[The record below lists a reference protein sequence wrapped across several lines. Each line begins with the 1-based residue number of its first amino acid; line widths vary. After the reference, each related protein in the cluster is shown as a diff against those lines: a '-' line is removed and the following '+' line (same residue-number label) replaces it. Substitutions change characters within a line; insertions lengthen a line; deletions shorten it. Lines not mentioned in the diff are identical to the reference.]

1 MRYAFISDIHAN
13 LTALQMVLN
22 DIAKRHIDKIICL
35 GDTVGYGPQPVE
47 TLELVYQVTEYH
59 LLGNHDAA
67 VCGKLNPL
75 VFCPEARKVVL
86 KHRGMLSNK
95 ALIWLKSLPLT
106 LESPAF
112 RCVHGDFTKP
122 GAFRYIITG
131 EDAQPSFENTFEQ
144 LMFVGHTHLAAIYV
158 IGQSGTAHFLE
169 PRDFILED
177 HKRYIINP
185 GTIGYPRTGRLEST
199 YCVFDHSERS
209 IVFHHLPF
217 DRIAF
222 NNTLLLAGMDAV
234 PWLREHTAESSLPA
248 VREKLS
254 FVKPID
260 EEHHLTETIRR
271 LQHTQRSQIKKYRLL
286 IFLIAVL
293 SLCASIYLICKVRH
307 SNSSTGYALTLPKER
322 MPMIQPRGDGL
333 ATDNYLHAL
342 PSVINRNNEMRGW
355 RYTLNDRRTQQLESG
370 KTSDSIIISHRSRAR
385 FVLESPLI
393 RIGECGLGHL
403 RMQGRIRKLDNY
415 HGIVSYQVQ
424 SYGIDAEDTLSNK
437 KLDSIEVRGRTN
449 EGQNIAAISRK
460 IRVNRGTTH
469 VRFRIVADFSGK
481 VELRQP
487 ILRGYNDSI
496 PATPDEEGNIP

>member
-13 LTALQMVLN
+13 FTALQMVLN
-22 DIAKRHIDKIICL
+22 DIAKRNIDKIICL

-47 TLELVYQVTEYH
+47 TLELVYRVTECH

-75 VFCPEARKVVL
+75 VFCPEARRAVL
-86 KHRGMLSNK
+86 KHRGMLSDQ
-95 ALIWLKSLPLT
+95 ALSWLKSLPLT
-106 LESPAF
+106 LGAPAF

-131 EDAQPSFENTFEQ
+131 EDAQSSFENRSEQ
-144 LMFVGHTHLAAIYV
+144 LMFAGHTHLAAIYV

-169 PRDFILED
+169 PCDFILED
-177 HKRYIINP
+177 HKRYIVNP
-185 GTIGYPRTGRLEST
+185 GTIGYPRTGKLEST

-217 DRIAF
+217 DCISF
-222 NNTLLLAGMDAV
+222 NNALLLAGMDEV
-234 PWLREHTAESSLPA
+234 PWLKEHTAESSLPA
-248 VREKLS
+248 VRERLS
-254 FVKPID
+254 FIKPID
-260 EEHHLTETIRR
+260 EKHHLTETIRK
-271 LQHTQRSQIKKYRLL
+271 LQHTQRSQIKKYRMI
-286 IFLIAVL
+286 IFLIAAL
-293 SLCASIYLICKVRH
+293 SLCASIYLTCKIRR
-307 SNSSTGYALTLPKER
+307 SNASASYALTLPTGR
-322 MPMIQPRGDGL
+322 MPMIQPGGDGL

-342 PSVINRNNEMRGW
+342 PSVINRDTGMQGW
-355 RYTLNDRRTQQLESG
+355 RYTLNDRRAQQLESG
-370 KTSDSIIISHRSRAR
+370 KTPDSIIINHLSRAR

-393 RIGECGLGHL
+393 RIGECGLEHL

-415 HGIVSYQVQ
+415 HGTVSYQVQ
-424 SYGIDAEDTLSNK
+424 SYGTDAEGTLSNK

-449 EGQNIAAISRK
+449 EGQNVAAISRK
-460 IRVNRGTTH
+460 IKLNRGTTH

-487 ILRGYNDSI
+487 VLRGYNDSI